1 MLLRLATIAAAA
13 AAGAAEPAAQG
24 PNGPP
29 IKSYL
34 KIANASAAAPCAR
47 FSLNATDAMIRLES
61 SSSSSSSGGG
71 GGGGG
76 GSSSSSSG
84 SGGSACLTYG
94 GYSEANTG
102 LAECLGWSAPGVG
115 AQLWTVLGS
124 GGSPRKLQVKGE
136 AKQLAVIDCGK
147 DIELGVEVCS
157 PDGSDC
163 GPKGGGCVSAFEWT
177 LRPTSTGH
185 SFELVSDLKGRAEG
199 LCAVVTTHKPP
210 APTHPKPVG
219 PMSGGGGAWSVTCNK
234 TASCP
239 VQQTCC
245 TLNSS
250 NWGCCPGPNAV
261 CCPGGVTCCPN
272 GYTCAANG
280 RDAYNGA
287 TTYKCKSGGALD
299 DLSTAGDTLI
309 AEQQQPE
316 HPVHEAGR
324 RKLPN
329 WPPQLTSS
337 PPEPR
342 PKLSFTPA
350 LHATEGSPR
359 GVLTARS
366 VDGQAAVSIDSTTGD
381 IVAVESGEHSFATRA
396 LSTLLPL
403 LNSTDWA
410 IAATSVDGGGVR
422 VERVLPGKVISIKP
436 TQHIFLLW

>member
-61 SSSSSSSGGG
+61 SSSSS
-71 GGGGG
+71 GGG

-102 LAECLGWSAPGVG
+102 LAECLGWSAPRVG

-199 LCAVVTTHKPP
+199 LCAVVTTH
-210 APTHPKPVG
+210 PTF
-219 PMSGGGGAWSVTCNK
+219 
-234 TASCP
+234 
-239 VQQTCC
+239 
-245 TLNSS
+245 
-250 NWGCCPGPNAV
+250 
-261 CCPGGVTCCPN
+261 
-272 GYTCAANG
+272 
-280 RDAYNGA
+280 
-287 TTYKCKSGGALD
+287 
-299 DLSTAGDTLI
+299 
-309 AEQQQPE
+309 
-316 HPVHEAGR
+316 
-324 RKLPN
+324 
-329 WPPQLTSS
+329 
-337 PPEPR
+337 PR
-342 PKLSFTPA
+342 PLQMLLNRVRASHTIPATKLSK
-350 LHATEGSPR
+350 SR
-359 GVLTARS
+359 
-366 VDGQAAVSIDSTTGD
+366 
-381 IVAVESGEHSFATRA
+381 
-396 LSTLLPL
+396 
-403 LNSTDWA
+403 
-410 IAATSVDGGGVR
+410 
-422 VERVLPGKVISIKP
+422 
-436 TQHIFLLW
+436 